1 MEVGSALGVPDG
13 SPLLAAEL
21 RVVAVALALIPDR
34 ISDTSAVRGGL
45 IAEGTIITEL
55 AGAVLPADGADTV
68 EPGLAKRVAQST
80 ILFLTSSARGDD
92 LAGASSIGILPA
104 RRASN
109 VQGGSQEQEHSSG

>member
-21 RVVAVALALIPDR
+21 WVVAVALALIPDR
-34 ISDTSAVRGGL
+34 ISDTTAVRGGL

-55 AGAVLPADGADTV
+55 AGAVLPADGADTI
-68 EPGLAKRVAQST
+68 ETGLAQRVAQST

-92 LAGASSIGILPA
+92 LADASSVGILPA
-104 RRASN
+104 RGASN
-109 VQGGSQEQEHSSG
+109 VQGGSQEQDHSSG